1 MSCPDTYVLRKDLE
15 PKEAPKGKCDFN
27 AMERPLASVQDCI
40 TKAPYER
47 GAMNVHVTGWGARCG
62 LERRLHNKG

>member
-15 PKEAPKGKCDFN
+15 SKEAPKGKCDFN

-40 TKAPYER
+40 TKGTVGTWSNDCACDW
-47 GAMNVHVTGWGARCG
+47 TGRQVGFRKEAA
-62 LERRLHNKG
+62 